1 MTAAESEVRGPEGRG
16 SAPGRVVSVNVG
28 TPRVV
33 DWFGRRVTT
42 AIWKESVAGRVT
54 VAGVNLDGDDQADR
68 RVHGGPAMAVY
79 AYAAEDYAWWSA
91 ELGTP
96 LAPGT
101 FGENLTLEGVDLHAC
116 SVGETWEVGTAQ
128 LRVTQPRFPCF
139 KLGIRMGDAG
149 FLERFAAARRF
160 GAYFA
165 IEGSGSV
172 AAGDGARRLALPDD
186 VLTIAEFIGA
196 NEDRDAGLL
205 RRLAGHALVPDGWR
219 QHARNTLRRQGAAP

>member
-1 MTAAESEVRGPEGRG
+1 MTAAEAEVPG
-16 SAPGRVVSVNVG
+16 SDGGGSGPGRVVSVNVG

-42 AIWKESVAGRVT
+42 AIWKEPVAGRVA
-54 VAGVNLDGDDQADR
+54 VAGVNVVGDDQADR

-79 AYAAEDYAWWSA
+79 AYAAEDYEWWSG
-91 ELGTP
+91 ELGVR

-116 SVGETWEVGTAQ
+116 SVGETWAVGTAQ

-149 FLERFAAARRF
+149 FVDRFAAARRF

-165 IEGSGSV
+165 IEASGSV
-172 AAGDGARRLALPDD
+172 AAGDGARLLARPGP
-186 VLTIAEFIGA
+186 VLTIAEFIA
-196 NEDRDAGLL
+196 AHEDSDAGLL
-205 RRLAGHALVPDGWR
+205 RRLADHVLVPDGWR
-219 QHARNTLRRQGAAP
+219 EHARKTLRRQGAPS

>member
-1 MTAAESEVRGPEGRG
+1 MTAAEAEVPG
-16 SAPGRVVSVNVG
+16 SDGGGSGPGRVVSVNVG

-42 AIWKESVAGRVT
+42 AIWKEPVAGRVA
-54 VAGVNLDGDDQADR
+54 VAGVNVVGDDQADR

-79 AYAAEDYAWWSA
+79 AYAAEDYEWWSG
-91 ELGTP
+91 ELGVR

-116 SVGETWEVGTAQ
+116 SVGETWAVGTAQ

-149 FLERFAAARRF
+149 FVDRFAAARRF

-165 IEGSGSV
+165 IEAPGSV
-172 AAGDGARRLALPDD
+172 AAGDGARLLARPDA
-186 VLTIAEFIGA
+186 VLTIAEFIA
-196 NEDRDAGLL
+196 AHEDSDAGLL
-205 RRLAGHALVPDGWR
+205 RRLADHVLVPDGWR
-219 QHARNTLRRQGAAP
+219 EHARKTLRRQGAPS